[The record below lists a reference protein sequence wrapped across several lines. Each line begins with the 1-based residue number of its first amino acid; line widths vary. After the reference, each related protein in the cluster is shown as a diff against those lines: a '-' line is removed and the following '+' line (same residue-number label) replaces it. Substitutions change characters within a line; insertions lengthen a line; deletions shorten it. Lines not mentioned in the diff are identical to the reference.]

1 MGETDF
7 KEKVQPSH
15 YTSKQQTL
23 EVGKQSP
30 ELLHYLNCPIKKK
43 KNVYERGTETG
54 KCDPDTGK
62 RTDIRHL
69 GKGELSCFTQ
79 QENEIRNQ

>member
-43 KNVYERGTETG
+43 TYMRDEKKQESVIQTQEKEQTLDTWGRG
-54 KCDPDTGK
+54 
-62 RTDIRHL
+62 
-69 GKGELSCFTQ
+69 S
-79 QENEIRNQ
+79 